1 MLRPPR
7 QRFRQAFP
15 QVSAN
20 DKVNVAVVGFHSRGM
35 VHIRS
40 FAAMKDVRVVAIC
53 DVDERLFAPAVAEV
67 EKIAGYRPDTVVDM
81 RKLLDRK
88 DLHAISIATP
98 DYWHALQTIW
108 ACQAGKDVYV
118 EKPISFGIV
127 EGRRMVEAARKYNR
141 IVQAGTNLRSEP
153 AVRAAMRY
161 LREGK

>member
-1 MLRPPR
+1 MSDTTRRSFLRNVAAAAPAV
-7 QRFRQAFP
+7 QTAFP

-20 DKVNVAVVGFHSRGM
+20 DKVNVAVVGFRSRGM

-88 DLHAISIATP
+88 DLHAISIAT
-98 DYWHALQTIW
+98 
-108 ACQAGKDVYV
+108 
-118 EKPISFGIV
+118 
-127 EGRRMVEAARKYNR
+127 
-141 IVQAGTNLRSEP
+141 
-153 AVRAAMRY
+153 
-161 LREGK
+161 